1 MQANLL
7 QAIER
12 YLKNNS
18 LIIFGYL
25 FGSYAKGEQRD
36 NSDIDL
42 ALYLQKENLDTL
54 LQINY
59 ELSKITQKDIDIVVL
74 NSVKNIYLTDAI
86 LRDGIILKDSSQRI
100 DFELKMQENILDF
113 KEFRRYID
121 AI

>member
-25 FGSYAKGEQRD
+25 FGSYAKGEHRD